1 MAKPGRSRGTARFL
15 GPIGPYGRDT
25 LRPMTETAEQE
36 SGPESA
42 PPEAKLLIPSALGSL
57 GIELTDNRLTRVVI
71 VPKGAERK
79 LFKPFADLKRNERS
93 DFLDEVL
100 GRFSEY
106 LAGARSK
113 LDLEFDLGPSGLTGF
128 PKRVLKETA
137 KVPYGKVRTY
147 QQIAS
152 AAGNGGAY
160 RQVLAILMAN
170 PLPLVIPCHRIVTV
184 KSGPGS
190 YVAGP
195 KKKLWLLRLEQ
206 RGLTI

>member
-1 MAKPGRSRGTARFL
+1 ML
-15 GPIGPYGRDT
+15 
-25 LRPMTETAEQE
+25 ETQK
-36 SGPESA
+36 SGEVEEHAS
-42 PPEAKLLIPSALGSL
+42 ELVQRVLVPSALGAL
-57 GIELTDNRLTRVVI
+57 GLELTGKKLTRVVI
-71 VPKGAERK
+71 VPKGRERRT
-79 LFKPFADLKRNERS
+79 FTPFADLKKSERS

-100 GRFSEY
+100 GRLSEY
-106 LAGARSK
+106 LAGARSR
-113 LDLEFDLGPSGLTGF
+113 LGVEFDLGPSGVSGF
-128 PKRVLKETA
+128 SKRVLKETA
-137 KVPYGKVRTY
+137 KIPYGRVRTY

-160 RQVLAILMAN
+160 RQVLAILLGN
-170 PLPLVIPCHRIVTV
+170 PLPLVIPCHRVVTV

>member
-1 MAKPGRSRGTARFL
+1 MPSSVKRAPVIEEEEASVQRVLVPS
-15 GPIGPYGRDT
+15 PIG
-25 LRPMTETAEQE
+25 A
-36 SGPESA
+36 
-42 PPEAKLLIPSALGSL
+42 L
-57 GIELTDNRLTRVVI
+57 GIELSGHKITKVVI
-71 VPKGAERK
+71 VPKGRERK
-79 LFKPFADLKRNERS
+79 EFMPFSSLKRGDRT

-106 LAGARSK
+106 LAGARSRLN
-113 LDLEFDLGPSGLTGF
+113 LDYDLGPSEVSGF

-152 AAGNGGAY
+152 AAGNAGAY
-160 RQVLAILMAN
+160 RQVLAILLGN

-190 YVAGP
+190 YIGGP

>member
-1 MAKPGRSRGTARFL
+1 MSDPAGKEKAQEDGAEL
-15 GPIGPYGRDT
+15 V
-25 LRPMTETAEQE
+25 LRV
-36 SGPESA
+36 
-42 PPEAKLLIPSALGSL
+42 LVPSALGML
-57 GIELTDNRLTRVVI
+57 GLELSDEKLTRVVI
-71 VPKGAERK
+71 VPKGRERGD
-79 LFKPFADLKRNERS
+79 FTPFAELKKSDQN

-100 GRFSEY
+100 GRLSEY
-106 LAGARSK
+106 LAGARSR
-113 LDLEFDLGPSGLTGF
+113 LGVDFDLGPSGVTGF
-128 PKRVLKETA
+128 SKRVLKETA
-137 KVPYGKVRTY
+137 KIPYGRIRTY

-160 RQVLAILMAN
+160 RQVLAILLSN
-170 PLPLVIPCHRIVTV
+170 PLPLVIPCHRVVTV

>member
-1 MAKPGRSRGTARFL
+1 M
-15 GPIGPYGRDT
+15 
-25 LRPMTETAEQE
+25 
-36 SGPESA
+36 PESRALPNEAEPA
-42 PPEAKLLIPSALGSL
+42 PQPALRVLVPSALGML
-57 GIELTDNRLTRVVI
+57 GLELTGNKLSRVVI
-71 VPKGAERK
+71 VPKGNDRK
-79 LFKPFADLKRNERS
+79 TFTPFADLKKSDHS

-106 LAGARSK
+106 LAGARSRLG
-113 LDLEFDLGPSGLTGF
+113 LDFDLTQSGVSGF

-137 KVPYGKVRTY
+137 KIPYGRIRTY

-152 AAGNGGAY
+152 AAGNANAY
-160 RQVLAILMAN
+160 RQVLAVLLNN
-170 PLPLVIPCHRIVTV
+170 PLPLIIPCHRVVTV

>member
-1 MAKPGRSRGTARFL
+1 ML
-15 GPIGPYGRDT
+15 
-25 LRPMTETAEQE
+25 
-36 SGPESA
+36 ESA
-42 PPEAKLLIPSALGSL
+42 DAGQVATEAPEPIQRVLVPSALGAL
-57 GIELTDNRLTRVVI
+57 GLELTGEKLTHVVI
-71 VPKGAERK
+71 VPKGRERK
-79 LFKPFADLKRNERS
+79 EFTPFGDLKRSERS
-93 DFLDEVL
+93 DFLDETL

-106 LAGARSK
+106 LAGARSR
-113 LDLEFDLGPSGLTGF
+113 LGIDYDLGPSGVTGF
-128 PKRVLKETA
+128 PRRVLRETA
-137 KVPYGKVRTY
+137 KISYGRVRTY

-160 RQVLAILMAN
+160 RQVLAILLTN
-170 PLPLVIPCHRIVTV
+170 PLPLVIPCHRVVTV

>member
-1 MAKPGRSRGTARFL
+1 MP
-15 GPIGPYGRDT
+15 
-25 LRPMTETAEQE
+25 ETAVDQAAVEETPAVVQRI
-36 SGPESA
+36 
-42 PPEAKLLIPSALGSL
+42 LIPSTIGAL
-57 GIELTDNRLTRVVI
+57 GIELSDEALTKVVI
-71 VPKGAERK
+71 VPKGRERQK
-79 LFKPFADLKRNERS
+79 YTPFADLKRAERS

-106 LAGARSK
+106 LAGARSR
-113 LDLEFDLGPSGLTGF
+113 LDMDYDLGPSGVSGF
-128 PKRVLKETA
+128 AKRVLKETA
-137 KVPYGKVRTY
+137 KIPYGKVRTY

-152 AAGNGGAY
+152 AAGNGSAY
-160 RQVLAILMAN
+160 RQVLAILLGN
-170 PLPLVIPCHRIVTV
+170 PLPLVVPCHRVVTV